1 MGRSI
6 AAAVPQGA
14 ALCRPP
20 VHLCLRFL
28 FPEIEVE
35 VPVEHG
41 LLVENLLDLA
51 HAPFTHTTTFA
62 RGWPVRVPHRL
73 HAAPACT
80 PAGRALLH
88 CAGYL
93 S

>member
-1 MGRSI
+1 MPRLQQRLPTGACGACRRTG
-6 AAAVPQGA
+6 ACPHAVHTV
-14 ALCRPP
+14 ALSTC
-20 VHLCLRFL
+20 FL
-28 FPEIEVE
+28 SLFTAEIEVE

-62 RGWPVRVPHRL
+62 RGWPV
-73 HAAPACT
+73 
-80 PAGRALLH
+80 
-88 CAGYL
+88 